1 MLVVLTWQ
9 VHILHRLVC
18 CSDSCLALDLSPSS
32 QPGSLIVSDAAA
44 IVSPLC
50 AIASGNKDE
59 QTTKAI
65 EIPGEGVCAESSAPL
80 APSSPMHRSHSEE
93 ASEHPGKQLHPED
106 GPSPT
111 PSPAAHLRESP
122 QMTPRSQQNLELPMA
137 AGIGCPVS
145 SSREGNDEVG
155 METPRS
161 QQNLELPMAAGIGC
175 PVSSSRAGDDEDGMM
190 EVDILL
196 HGSHSNEDLHD
207 DFPENNSG
215 NDDGHHEEDSVN
227 DDAMHVDSDPIIQ
240 RPRRSQH
247 PKKCHCVE
255 SREESEEVEEEDLD
269 VSPDLHEVIDVDL
282 YASMWEPTKTKVSI
296 FPSSFSALIG
306 LAD

>member
-1 MLVVLTWQ
+1 
-9 VHILHRLVC
+9 
-18 CSDSCLALDLSPSS
+18 
-32 QPGSLIVSDAAA
+32 
-44 IVSPLC
+44 
-50 AIASGNKDE
+50 
-59 QTTKAI
+59 
-65 EIPGEGVCAESSAPL
+65 
-80 APSSPMHRSHSEE
+80 
-93 ASEHPGKQLHPED
+93 
-106 GPSPT
+106 
-111 PSPAAHLRESP
+111 
-122 QMTPRSQQNLELPMA
+122 MA
-137 AGIGCPVS
+137 VGIGCPVS
-145 SSREGNDEVG
+145 SSHE
-155 METPRS
+155 
-161 QQNLELPMAAGIGC
+161 
-175 PVSSSRAGDDEDGMM
+175 GDDEDGMM

-227 DDAMHVDSDPIIQ
+227 DDDAMHVDSDPIIQ

-247 PKKCHCVE
+247 PKKRRRVE